1 MGRELREKL
10 WALAER
16 RPADAGKLLGQA
28 FAGKKSL
35 GEIASAPQTS
45 DPTLKSAPPR
55 EFLTSTVCGDLAP
68 ALVRVYNSGSRRVIS
83 DLGEMLM
90 KPK

>member
-16 RPADAGKLLGQA
+16 RPADPGKLLGQA

-45 DPTLKSAPPR
+45 EAW
-55 EFLTSTVCGDLAP
+55 
-68 ALVRVYNSGSRRVIS
+68 
-83 DLGEMLM
+83 
-90 KPK
+90 

>member
-16 RPADAGKLLGQA
+16 RPADPGKLLGQA

-45 DPTLKSAPPR
+45 EPGRNAKISAVSEGFSCVSR
-55 EFLTSTVCGDLAP
+55 CRR
-68 ALVRVYNSGSRRVIS
+68 LVF
-83 DLGEMLM
+83 ETF
-90 KPK
+90 